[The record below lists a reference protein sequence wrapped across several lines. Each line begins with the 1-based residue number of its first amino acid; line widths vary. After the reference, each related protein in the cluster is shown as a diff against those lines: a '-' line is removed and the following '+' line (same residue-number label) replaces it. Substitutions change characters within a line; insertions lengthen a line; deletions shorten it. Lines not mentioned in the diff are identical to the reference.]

1 MRLCQRAGRDT
12 CLPMKSLIILQART
26 GSTRLP
32 GKALL
37 PITGYPSVVLA
48 ALRAANQGLEL
59 VVAIPDNSSDD
70 HLAGILR
77 NHGIRVFRGPLSDVL
92 ARYFLAAA
100 DLMDDSVVIRLTGD
114 NVVPDGRFVAELLLA
129 FSSSNLECLRG
140 NSQQS
145 RLPYGLGGE
154 AFSMAALRKAHS
166 RATSAHDREHVGPWM
181 QRNCKAGIFVPASLQ
196 GSDHSH
202 LRCTIDDEEDYQR
215 VLRLFDGV
223 EEPLRVRWHD
233 LMKRLACLPGEA
245 SFRIPYR
252 MVQGNMH
259 SEMTLGTVQLGT
271 TYGIVNR
278 TGQPARTTATALV
291 RRAIAH
297 GVTHLDTARSYG
309 ESEEVLGN
317 ALAGAWRSRVE
328 VITKLDPLEFLPH
341 DASSSTVRVAV
352 EESVRQSCLAL
363 GTQHLPILLLHRW
376 HHHHAWKGEIW
387 RRLRELKEAG
397 VIGKLGASVYA
408 PEEALEAL
416 RDPDVQHLQI
426 PLNVLDRRWK
436 EAGIDCAVRSRED
449 AVVHARSAFLQ
460 GILLHA
466 PESWPMAAR
475 NNAASY
481 LSPLGYLVHKF
492 ERQSMADLCL
502 AYVRSQSWITSVVVG
517 CETPVQ
523 LDEDL
528 RLFRLPKLTGEQCEE
543 LEHSIPYAPEE
554 LLNPSKWGLMH
565 EPTATH

>member
-1 MRLCQRAGRDT
+1 M
-12 CLPMKSLIILQART
+12 
-26 GSTRLP
+26 
-32 GKALL
+32 
-37 PITGYPSVVLA
+37 
-48 ALRAANQGLEL
+48 
-59 VVAIPDNSSDD
+59 
-70 HLAGILR
+70 
-77 NHGIRVFRGPLSDVL
+77 
-92 ARYFLAAA
+92 
-100 DLMDDSVVIRLTGD
+100 
-114 NVVPDGRFVAELLLA
+114 
-129 FSSSNLECLRG
+129 
-140 NSQQS
+140 
-145 RLPYGLGGE
+145 
-154 AFSMAALRKAHS
+154 
-166 RATSAHDREHVGPWM
+166 
-181 QRNCKAGIFVPASLQ
+181 
-196 GSDHSH
+196 
-202 LRCTIDDEEDYQR
+202 
-215 VLRLFDGV
+215 
-223 EEPLRVRWHD
+223 
-233 LMKRLACLPGEA
+233 
-245 SFRIPYR
+245 
-252 MVQGNMH
+252 
-259 SEMTLGTVQLGT
+259 
-271 TYGIVNR
+271 
-278 TGQPARTTATALV
+278 
-291 RRAIAH
+291 
-297 GVTHLDTARSYG
+297 
-309 ESEEVLGN
+309 
-317 ALAGAWRSRVE
+317 
-328 VITKLDPLEFLPH
+328 
-341 DASSSTVRVAV
+341 RVAV

-363 GTQHLPILLLHRW
+363 GTQHLPVLLLHRW

-492 ERQSMADLCL
+492 ERPEYGRPLPHLRPFAILD
-502 AYVRSQSWITSVVVG
+502 YTSVVVG

-528 RLFRLPKLTGEQCEE
+528 KLFRLPKLTGEQCEE

-554 LLNPSKWGLMH
+554 LLNPSKSVLMH